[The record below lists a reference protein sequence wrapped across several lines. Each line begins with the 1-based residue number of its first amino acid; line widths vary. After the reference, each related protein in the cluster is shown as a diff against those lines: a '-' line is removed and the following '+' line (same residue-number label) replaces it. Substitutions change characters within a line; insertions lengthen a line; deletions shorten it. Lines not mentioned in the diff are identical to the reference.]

1 MSLFVVC
8 FTAGLALL
16 LAFSYQNTVVV
27 PAAGGE
33 LREGIVGSPR
43 FVNPVLALTRAD
55 QDMVE
60 LLYDGLMTQNEA
72 GELVPHIAESVTIS
86 DDGLTYNILL
96 RQDIFFHDGVKL
108 TADDVIFTVGLIQD
122 ANLKSPL
129 RGNFDGVS
137 IERLGDY
144 EVNFVLQEPY
154 VPFIDN
160 LTVGILPRHEWSE
173 LTSDQIPFSQHNT
186 EPIGSGPYRI
196 KEVVRNQAGL
206 IDGYIL
212 EAFAD
217 HIRRPNIKTVVVSF
231 FPNDESLAN
240 ALKDG
245 TVDSAIGLGT
255 SRDDIVAARPELTT
269 VVTPLPRTFGVF
281 FNQNKSA
288 ALREPEVR
296 EALNLVID
304 RDALV
309 AEALPGEAVP
319 IDTVLPP
326 GFGDHIPRPTTTRD
340 TLEDKD
346 ARIAAAVD
354 VLEREGW
361 KRNPEGIWSKTVDG
375 GSVTLSVDIAT
386 ANLPFLAATAE
397 YLKTQWTALGVNVS
411 VRQFEQVDLTQTV
424 IRTRDYEALLFGTT
438 VGRTLDFYPYW
449 HSSQRNDPGLN
460 IALYANITA
469 DAALE
474 KSRTTTNPEE
484 RTQALVDFLTEFERD
499 TPALF
504 LFVPTI
510 TQIIPEQLIMNPITK
525 LTSPHERFVHVESW
539 YIKTESV
546 WPFFTN

>member
-1 MSLFVVC
+1 
-8 FTAGLALL
+8 
-16 LAFSYQNTVVV
+16 
-27 PAAGGE
+27 
-33 LREGIVGSPR
+33 
-43 FVNPVLALTRAD
+43 
-55 QDMVE
+55 
-60 LLYDGLMTQNEA
+60 
-72 GELVPHIAESVTIS
+72 
-86 DDGLTYNILL
+86 
-96 RQDIFFHDGVKL
+96 
-108 TADDVIFTVGLIQD
+108 
-122 ANLKSPL
+122 
-129 RGNFDGVS
+129 
-137 IERLGDY
+137 
-144 EVNFVLQEPY
+144 
-154 VPFIDN
+154 
-160 LTVGILPRHEWSE
+160 
-173 LTSDQIPFSQHNT
+173 
-186 EPIGSGPYRI
+186 
-196 KEVVRNQAGL
+196 
-206 IDGYIL
+206 
-212 EAFAD
+212 
-217 HIRRPNIKTVVVSF
+217 
-231 FPNDESLAN
+231 
-240 ALKDG
+240 
-245 TVDSAIGLGT
+245 
-255 SRDDIVAARPELTT
+255 
-269 VVTPLPRTFGVF
+269 
-281 FNQNKSA
+281 
-288 ALREPEVR
+288 
-296 EALNLVID
+296 
-304 RDALV
+304 
-309 AEALPGEAVP
+309 VP

-326 GFGDHIPRPTTTRD
+326 GFGDHIPRPTTTRE

-375 GSVTLSVDIAT
+375 SNVTLSVDIAT
-386 ANLPFLAATAE
+386 ANLPFLAATAN

-546 WPFFTN
+546 WPFFAN